1 MLRWINLD
9 PKLIIKEF
17 DSRGL
22 LEHEKDRLS
31 KRVLIGSSKHTMYV
45 IKTDYDFDGEE
56 AKSLDT
62 VLKGSEVSLAP
73 VKASITGQRRKLKE
87 DISA

>member
-1 MLRWINLD
+1 
-9 PKLIIKEF
+9 
-17 DSRGL
+17 
-22 LEHEKDRLS
+22 
-31 KRVLIGSSKHTMYV
+31 MYV